1 MKSTD
6 NNEPEEDM
14 MIDKKSDKKETK
26 KDNVSKREPINSL
39 KGMSDRT
46 GDRYYQ
52 MQGMFE
58 KAQEIAEYYGF
69 KPIETPAMERTSV
82 FVSGIGEGTDVV
94 DKEMYRFSL
103 KGGESVTLRPEY
115 TAGIMRSY
123 IENGMGSLPQPIM
136 LYSYGPLWRHENPQ
150 KGRLREFYQFDLEI
164 LGSDKSIADA
174 LIIKTLHTILNEF
187 GFDDLIVEINS
198 MGDKDGRPAYIKAL
212 TNYYKKY
219 IDKMCRDCQERLK
232 NNPLRLLDCKNELC
246 LPLKEKA
253 PQSISYLSS
262 DSRKHFMQVLQ
273 YLEEMGIQYRIN
285 HSLVRGLAY
294 YSHTVFEI
302 VKVDTDES
310 GKERDI
316 TITGGGRYDYLARE
330 LGSKKDVPSVGTAL
344 GFERIMLFPECKQIM
359 PRIIKTPKIY
369 FIQLGFEAK
378 LKSLQI
384 IEVLRKAK
392 IPVYQSI
399 TKDSLGAQLS
409 MAEKMNI
416 PNTIIFGQKEA
427 MDGTVIVRNMSTH
440 SQDTIAIAD
449 LCDYIKHLK

>member
-1 MKSTD
+1 MS
-6 NNEPEEDM
+6 
-14 MIDKKSDKKETK
+14 S
-26 KDNVSKREPINSL
+26 KDVNKDKREPINSL

-46 GDRYYQ
+46 GDKYYQ

-58 KAQEIAEYYGF
+58 KAQEVAEYYGF
-69 KPIETPAMERTSV
+69 KPIETPAMERTTL
-82 FVSGIGEGTDVV
+82 FTSGIGEGTDVV
-94 DKEMYRFSL
+94 DKEMYSFSL
-103 KGGESVTLRPEY
+103 KGSESVTLRPEY

-123 IENGMGSLPQPIM
+123 IENGMGSMPQPVM

-150 KGRLREFYQFDLEI
+150 KGRLREFHQFDLEI

-174 LIIKTLHTILNEF
+174 LIIKTLHTILSEF
-187 GFDDLIVEINS
+187 GFDDLMVEINS
-198 MGDKDGRPAYIKAL
+198 MGDKEGRPAFIKAL

-219 IDKMCRDCQERLK
+219 IDKMCPDCQDRIK
-232 NNPLRLLDCKNELC
+232 TNPLRMLDCKNEIC
-246 LPLKEKA
+246 LPFKEKA

-302 VKVDTDES
+302 IKVDIDEN

-344 GFERIMLFPECKQIM
+344 GFERIMMFSECKAIA
-359 PRIIKTPKIY
+359 PRILKTPKIY

-384 IEVLRKAK
+384 IEVLRKSK
-392 IPVYQSI
+392 IAVHQSV
-399 TKDSLGAQLS
+399 TKDSLGAQLA

-416 PNTIIFGQKEA
+416 PYTIIFGQKEA

-440 SQDTIAIAD
+440 SQDTIDITC
-449 LCDYIKHLK
+449 LCDYLKRLK